1 MNSFIGWIGG
11 KRLLRK
17 EILGCFPEDVGRYI
31 EVFGGAGWVLF
42 AKEKQAGQMEVY
54 NDRDGNLVNL
64 YRCIKYHCS
73 ALQEELQWLL
83 PSREQFYDYR
93 AQMDMRGLTDIQ
105 KAARFFYLLKIS
117 FGSDYRTF
125 ATSSKSI
132 ENAIDYLVK
141 VQKRLQGVVIENKDF
156 ENLIGVYDRKDAL
169 FYLDPPYVGTE
180 TYYNVTFTM
189 EDHQRLAEILKNI
202 KGKFILSYNDIPMIR
217 ELYSQYPCKEV
228 VRNST
233 LAGDS
238 NKPAAYRE
246 LIITNF

>member
-17 EILGCFPEDVGRYI
+17 EILGCFPEDIGRYI

-42 AKEKQAGQMEVY
+42 AKEKQAGQLEVY

-83 PSREQFYDYR
+83 SSREQFYDYK

-105 KAARFFYLLKIS
+105 KAARFFYLIKIS

-132 ENAIDYLVK
+132 ENAMDYLGK
-141 VQKRLQGVVIENKDF
+141 VQRRLQGVVIENKDF
-156 ENLIGVYDRKDAL
+156 DYIGVVYPEGNMGEGSQFL
-169 FYLDPPYVGTE
+169 FNHSDIEEIVFRGY
-180 TYYNVTFTM
+180 
-189 EDHQRLAEILKNI
+189 EDEERDNFLEMLN
-202 KGKFILSYNDIPMIR
+202 SYFEEN
-217 ELYSQYPCKEV
+217 KE
-228 VRNST
+228 
-233 LAGDS
+233 D
-238 NKPAAYRE
+238 
-246 LIITNF
+246 